1 MDEVH
6 GDGRRSGRHNE
17 GRNNKNGLNE
27 KERRISSVSWA
38 DNIPRI
44 VAGAGDEP
52 QWGGPEPSP
61 QIYLALLISTHGSK
75 DKS

>member
-1 MDEVH
+1 MKFMVTEEEV
-6 GDGRRSGRHNE
+6 DAIMKE
-17 GRNNKNGLNE
+17 ENNKNGLNE
-27 KERRISSVSWA
+27 KERRISSVTWA

-61 QIYLALLISTHGSK
+61 QIYLALLMSTHGSK

>member
-1 MDEVH
+1 MKFMVTEEEVDAIMKDE
-6 GDGRRSGRHNE
+6 
-17 GRNNKNGLNE
+17 NNKNGLNE
-27 KERRISSVSWA
+27 KERRISSVTWA

>member
-1 MDEVH
+1 MKFMVTEEEV
-6 GDGRRSGRHNE
+6 DAIMKE
-17 GRNNKNGLNE
+17 ENNKNGLNE
-27 KERRISSVSWA
+27 KERRISSVTWA
-38 DNIPRI
+38 DNILRI

>member
-1 MDEVH
+1 MKFMVTEEEV
-6 GDGRRSGRHNE
+6 DAIMKE
-17 GRNNKNGLNE
+17 ENNKNGLNE
-27 KERRISSVSWA
+27 KERRISSVTWA